1 MAVPSSRAMVK
12 GAAILT
18 LAAILSKVMGSIYTV
33 FLQNVIGDSGMGL
46 YQMAYP
52 IYATLL
58 IISTAGFPVAVS
70 KFVSEHAAFGD
81 VESARR
87 VYRVSSVL
95 LGVLGMVTAV
105 GLYLFAAQ
113 FARISGDPRSVYAI
127 RAIAPALFIVP
138 MVSSLRGYFQG
149 WQQMK
154 PTAISQL
161 IEQLIRVTTIL
172 CGAYIA
178 IRLGMGNPIAA
189 AVAAF
194 GAVTGGL
201 AAWGVLAGYAL
212 RARKHGRLER
222 ASGAHQGSAGKG
234 ASHRDHAPREGRRST
249 RSLVWQLIYYA
260 VPVSLGALVIPII
273 SNVDALT
280 VTNLLKHQGFTQEAA
295 TRAFGLLSGR
305 AFKLA
310 MLPATL
316 ASSVGAALL
325 PSVSEAHT
333 LRNAD
338 GIAERVQTGLRMTA
352 LFSIPAAVGLTVLAR
367 PIDIMLFRNAAGYH
381 SIQILAIATVFSTLQ
396 IALAASLQG
405 IGRVFIPFHSLLLG
419 TAVKIGLNLLLVPR
433 YGIDGAAMATAVS
446 YGLAALYNLMALR
459 RIVSLGSSA
468 RDWLLRPLVASGI
481 MGAFTFAVYRQW
493 ERIHVI
499 LSTRLDATVVTMLGV
514 GIGIVVYLIA
524 LLVSGGLTD
533 RELSAVPKVGRPL
546 ARTFKR
552 IGIL

>member
-1 MAVPSSRAMVK
+1 MPSSRAMVK

-178 IRLGMGNPIAA
+178 IRLGMGNSTAA

-201 AAWGVLAGYAL
+201 AAWGVLAIYAW
-212 RARKHGRLER
+212 RARKRGSLER
-222 ASGAHQGSAGKG
+222 THESAGQRG
-234 ASHRDHAPREGRRST
+234 TSERAAQRGHASREGRKST

-333 LRNAD
+333 LRNES
-338 GIAERVQTGLRMTA
+338 GTAERVQTGLRMTA

-381 SIQILAIATVFSTLQ
+381 SIQILAVATVFSTLQ

-405 IGRVFIPFHSLLLG
+405 IGRVFIPFQSLLLG
-419 TAVKIGLNLLLVPR
+419 TAVKIGLNLLLVPH
-433 YGIDGAAMATAVS
+433 YGIDGAAMATAAS
-446 YGLAALYNLMALR
+446 YGVAALYNLLALR
-459 RIVSLGSSA
+459 RVISLGSSS

-514 GIGIVVYLIA
+514 GVGIAVYLIA

-546 ARTFKR
+546 VRTFKR